1 MGWEQPYI
9 LVVDDQHDT
18 ADSMATLL
26 CLWGYDGEAHYSG
39 AAALMAASIRQPIV
53 VLLDLEMPEMNG
65 FQFVAHLREL
75 PGCEQT
81 AITAVSGHTSA
92 SCLARAR
99 NLGIGY
105 LFKPVDL
112 GQLQILL
119 NRLIVNHELSN
130 DRHEPHLR
138 MNSRAAE
145 LAVC

>member
-39 AAALMAASIRQPIV
+39 AAALVAASTRQPMV

-65 FQFVAHLREL
+65 FEFVAHLREL
-75 PGCEQT
+75 RGCEQT

-92 SCLARAR
+92 SCLTRAR
-99 NLGIGY
+99 QLGIGY

-119 NRLIVNHELSN
+119 NRLIINHELSN
-130 DRHEPHLR
+130 DRHEPYLR